1 MNDPPKMV
9 HRSTEN
15 TLADLIIDTA
25 MLSNSDYDKEIPNLL
40 AMNKLL
46 QKEMFLVLE
55 NWNLLKLIRKNMKG

>member
-1 MNDPPKMV
+1 
-9 HRSTEN
+9 
-15 TLADLIIDTA
+15 
-25 MLSNSDYDKEIPNLL
+25 MLSNSYYDKEIPNLL